1 MTMDQRV
8 ASGFEAVGTK
18 MGEVVSEL
26 STFVKSVNSVT
37 PNSSGNVN
45 ITMVSGNAG
54 SATKLQT
61 ARTISLTGDVSGSVS
76 FDGQKDVSITA
87 TVADDSHAHVIS
99 NVDGLQTALDAKAA
113 LASPTLTGTP
123 KAPTAT
129 AGTNTTQIATT
140 AFVTTALANKTS
152 VASATKATQ
161 DASGNVITS
170 TYATKTELT
179 NGLAGKAASSHT
191 HAISDVTNLQ
201 TALDSKLSTTGK
213 AASATVADSA
223 NAVAW
228 SNVSGKPD
236 AFTPA
241 GHNQASNTINAL
253 TGYAKA
259 SSASALTTSDTLNT
273 ALGKLEK
280 ALDGKLSTS
289 GTAAKATA
297 DASGNTITSTYA
309 TKSALTDGLAGKANS
324 SHSHTIGDVTE
335 LQTALDGKLN
345 SGANAVS
352 ASKWATARTIT
363 LDGDASGSVSIDG
376 SANKTLTVTVKDDSH
391 NHVISNVDGLQT
403 ALDGKAAKE
412 NSVFFIDGTGTT
424 EGSWLGTHTEIKEYY
439 QGLTI
444 AYKVGI
450 AGVSGGST
458 LNINNLGA
466 AAVVRN
472 NGSAITTHY
481 GVGSIL
487 VLTYD
492 VGSDTGTAYWKL
504 ADYDSDTKTRSSN
517 KTGSKMYIIGATS
530 QSTSGQTTYSN
541 SNCYIGTDNK
551 LYSGGKVVANTTD
564 VDTALSTAKS
574 YTDTAVANLV
584 NSAPTT
590 LDTLGELA
598 TALQNNVGV
607 TDALNTAIGTKA
619 NDSEV
624 VKLTGNQTIAGTKT
638 FSSTISG
645 SISGNA
651 ATATKATQD
660 GSGNVITSTYLT
672 KTDASN
678 TYLGKSAKASS
689 ATSADSATKAT
700 QDASGNVITSTYATK
715 TELTNGLAGKSD
727 TSHTHTNE
735 SLGSGYATNADYA
748 STLEK
753 KVSLSNFKLVKGGF
767 VVIKFSGNV
776 LANSTL
782 NINSTGA
789 KSIFYKGKAIVEGVI
804 CAGEIATF
812 MYDGTQYNLLA
823 VDRNRFYS
831 SLVPYGTQIVPSETN
846 LLDLNSVEYLKVG
859 NYFCSNTASTEYLA
873 NKPEKTAFMMQV
885 SSPLSQTVDDEMSG
899 AWKYRLRRFIGY
911 QGSEYLSYCSVGST
925 AGEWSYGPWYKVITT
940 KDTATQSKAGLMSA
954 ADKKKLDGIADGA
967 TGYTH
972 PDTHPASMIT
982 GLATVATSGKY
993 SDLSG
998 TPSSLPANGGNA
1010 ATVGGFTVGV
1020 NVPSN
1025 AKFTDTVYTLPNA
1038 TSSVLGGVKVGSN
1051 ISVSSGTISLTKDN
1065 VTAALGYTP
1074 PTTDTK
1080 YTHPSYT
1087 AKSSGFY
1094 KVTVDATGH
1103 VSATTA
1109 VTKADITGLGIPA
1122 QDTVYTLPNATS
1134 SVLGGVK
1141 IGSNIT
1147 VSSGTISLSKS
1158 NVTSALGY
1166 TPPTQ
1171 DTTYSAAS
1179 QSAAGLMSADD
1190 KKKLDG
1196 IATGANNYTYTL
1208 PTASSSTL
1216 GGVKTTST
1224 VTSTSGLTACP
1235 IISGVPYYKDTNNTY
1250 TLSSFSVTATATEL
1264 NVLDGITATT
1274 AELNYCDGVTSN
1286 IQTQLNGKLS
1296 TSGTAAKATADA
1308 SGNTITSTYATK
1320 TELNGKANSATTLS
1334 GYGITDAYTK
1344 SQTQNNFLQG
1354 ISTETNY
1361 DINKAF
1367 DGKMYMVKNGASC
1380 PSGSQYGVVLGMPYR
1395 QMAGNSKTDFG
1406 AQIFLPNGDDSTHPN
1421 SMFYRTSLGD
1431 AWNAWQEVATTS
1443 YVSSNYLGKT
1453 AKAASATSADSATKA
1468 TQDGSGNTITS
1479 TYLTKTDAANTY
1491 LGKSATAAKATADAS
1506 GNTITSTY
1514 ATKTEVTSAV
1524 SGVVKS
1530 VNGTAPDENGNVNA
1544 LASYFSTDGVKSGVV
1559 TDNRYIAAP
1568 SGGQWFCFGLAT
1580 KTYDGNDG
1588 DSSTYS
1594 YYITPGLYAGGTR
1607 LVSTA
1612 DKYGSMN
1619 NAVICLRVS

>member
-1 MTMDQRV
+1 MALSTKINQ
-8 ASGFEAVGTK
+8 GFAAVGTK
-18 MGEVVSEL
+18 VKELDL
-26 STFVKSVNSVT
+26 STVKSVNSVT
-37 PNSSGNVN
+37 PNSSGNVK
-45 ITMVSGNAG
+45 ITTVTGNAG

-61 ARTISLTGDVSGSVS
+61 ARTISLTGDVTGSVS
-76 FDGQKDVSITA
+76 FDGTDNVSITA
-87 TVADDSHAHVIS
+87 TVTDDSHNHVIS
-99 NVDGLQTALDAKAA
+99 NIDNLQTTLDAKAP

-140 AFVTTALANKTS
+140 AFVKAAVDAKTS
-152 VASATKATQ
+152 VTSATKATQ

-170 TYATKTELT
+170 TYATKTELST
-179 NGLAGKAASSHT
+179 GLAGKSDTSHGHDAVTQSAAGFMSAADKKKLDGIAEGANNYTYTLPTASST
-191 HAISDVTNLQ
+191 LGGV
-201 TALDSKLSTTGK
+201 K
-213 AASATVADSA
+213 
-223 NAVAW
+223 
-228 SNVSGKPD
+228 
-236 AFTPA
+236 
-241 GHNQASNTINAL
+241 
-253 TGYAKA
+253 
-259 SSASALTTSDTLNT
+259 TTSTVTSTSGLTACPIISGVPYYKDTNNTYTLSSFGVTATSSELNV
-273 ALGKLEK
+273 
-280 ALDGKLSTS
+280 LDGITATTAELNYVDGVTSNIQTQLNNKLDAS
-289 GTAAKATA
+289 GTAAKASK

-309 TKSALTDGLAGKANS
+309 TKTELTNGLNGKANS
-324 SHSHTIGDVTE
+324 SHSHAISEVTN
-335 LQTALDGKLN
+335 LQSTLDGKLGT
-345 SGANAVS
+345 SANAAS
-352 ASKWATARTIT
+352 ASKWNTARTIT
-363 LDGDASGSVSIDG
+363 LGGDASGSVSIDG
-376 SANKTLTVTVKDDSH
+376 SADKTLTVTVKDDSH
-391 NHVISNVDGLQT
+391 NHIISNVDGLQT

-412 NSVFFIDGTGTT
+412 NSVYFVDGTGTT
-424 EGSWLGTHTEIKEYY
+424 EGAWLGTHADIPAYY

-466 AAVVRN
+466 VSVIRN

-487 VLTYD
+487 ILTYD
-492 VGSDTGTAYWKL
+492 IGADTGTPYWKM

-551 LYSGGKVVANTTD
+551 LYSGGKVVANSTEVT
-564 VDTALSTAKS
+564 TALSDAKS
-574 YTDTAVANLV
+574 YTDEKVAALV
-584 NSAPTT
+584 NSAPETM
-590 LDTLGELA
+590 DTLGELA

-607 TDALNTAIGTKA
+607 TDALNTAISSKA
-619 NDSEV
+619 NSSEV
-624 VKLTGNQTIAGTKT
+624 VKLSGNQTIAGTKT

-645 SISGNA
+645 SINGNA

-672 KTDASN
+672 KTDASS
-678 TYLGKSAKASS
+678 TYLGKSAKAAS
-689 ATSADSATKAT
+689 ATVADSANAVAWGNVSGKPGSYTPSSHNQASNTINALTGYSKASSASALSTSDSLNSALGKLEKALDGKLGSTATASKAT
-700 QDASGNVITSTYATK
+700 ADASGNTITSTYATK
-715 TELTNGLAGKSD
+715 SELTSGLSGKSD
-727 TSHTHTNE
+727 TSHTHSGYLPTSGGSVNG
-735 SLGSGYATNADYA
+735 SINFGTGSGNGLAWGTKTNNGGAEMNPFMGYCTSSGDG
-748 STLEK
+748 TF
-753 KVSLSNFKLVKGGF
+753 VIGSLTGTTYQTGLALGGT
-767 VVIKFSGNV
+767 SGN
-776 LANSTL
+776 LL
-782 NINSTGA
+782 WKGA
-789 KSIFYKGKAIVEGVI
+789 
-804 CAGEIATF
+804 
-812 MYDGTQYNLLA
+812 
-823 VDRNRFYS
+823 
-831 SLVPYGTQIVPSETN
+831 
-846 LLDLNSVEYLKVG
+846 
-859 NYFCSNTASTEYLA
+859 
-873 NKPEKTAFMMQV
+873 
-885 SSPLSQTVDDEMSG
+885 
-899 AWKYRLRRFIGY
+899 
-911 QGSEYLSYCSVGST
+911 
-925 AGEWSYGPWYKVITT
+925 KVIT
-940 KDTATQSKAGLMSA
+940 
-954 ADKKKLDGIADGA
+954 ADNVSEYAN
-967 TGYTH
+967 
-972 PDTHPASMIT
+972 
-982 GLATVATSGKY
+982 KY
-993 SDLSG
+993 S
-998 TPSSLPANGGNA
+998 
-1010 ATVGGFTVGV
+1010 
-1020 NVPSN
+1020 
-1025 AKFTDTVYTLPNA
+1025 LPNA
-1038 TSSVLGGVKVGSN
+1038 TSSTLGGVKVGSN

-1179 QSAAGLMSADD
+1179 QSAAGLMSATD

-1196 IATGANNYTYTL
+1196 IASGANAYSL

-1235 IISGVPYYKDTNNTY
+1235 IISGVPYYKDTKNTY
-1250 TLSSFSVTATATEL
+1250 TLSSFSVTATAAEL

-1274 AELNYCDGVTSN
+1274 AELNFCDGVTSN

-1344 SQTQNNFLQG
+1344 SQVQNNFLQG

-1453 AKAASATSADSATKA
+1453 AKAASATTADSATKA
-1468 TQDGSGNTITS
+1468 TKDGSGNTITS
-1479 TYLTKTDAANTY
+1479 TYAKLSSAAFTGAISGTTATFSGAVKGASFQATSDLRKKSDLEKIENCLEKVATLTAY
-1491 LGKSATAAKATADAS
+1491 
-1506 GNTITSTY
+1506 
-1514 ATKTEVTSAV
+1514 
-1524 SGVVKS
+1524 
-1530 VNGTAPDENGNVNA
+1530 
-1544 LASYFSTDGVKSGVV
+1544 
-1559 TDNRYIAAP
+1559 
-1568 SGGQWFCFGLAT
+1568 
-1580 KTYDGNDG
+1580 
-1588 DSSTYS
+1588 TYS
-1594 YYITPGLYAGGTR
+1594 LAGDDSGRRAGLIAQEVQKVLPEAIREDEQGFLSLDYNGVIG
-1607 LVSTA
+1607 LIL
-1612 DKYGSMN
+1612 GSINELHEEIKNLRN
-1619 NAVICLRVS
+1619 NKN